1 MIKKTIELGK
11 YEKKYTIQAMIVKVY
26 SKYEI
31 NIYID
36 KDNKTVNVKSIM
48 GMMSLILRTGDSI
61 VLRCEGTD
69 EDRAMESLVSCL
81 Q

>member
-1 MIKKTIELGK
+1 MLV
-11 YEKKYTIQAMIVKVY
+11 QVA
-26 SKYEI
+26 SKFES